1 MPTFQELERAF
12 LNAHKAGD
20 KRAAGLLAS
29 EIRNYSQAVAPP
41 KEEPKKEE
49 PKKAPESRNVFR
61 VASDTAIAIANS
73 FAGGIEAAAD
83 YVSPGNSFSKA
94 IDKFTKTT
102 ENLQSDMVKAG
113 RENFQK
119 DLEAAQTG
127 GEEVTAVAKYIAENP
142 LQAAGQ
148 AVGSFLGPGLA
159 IKGSVKAAQLLKL
172 TEKAAGRAGLG
183 AGVVTNAMMAGGDAG
198 GSAYKM
204 VMDTPDEILL
214 QNDFIRQQVDKGVSL
229 EKLKEEAATTAAR
242 RASFIPSLI
251 GGATG
256 AFGVER
262 FLAGVGGKAA
272 SSTLGGAIKTGLSE
286 AAQEALEEGV
296 TEYSGRS
303 AAQTYDP
310 RIDPTKGVA
319 GAAAMGAALGFIPG
333 AGIGALQAR
342 NQLAAD
348 AAQKDMEA
356 QQALAQAQETAA
368 AIVPD
373 AQAVQ
378 AQAEQAA
385 KPPTTLPFG
394 IASPEQIAATLNP
407 APEADTDAQL
417 DTVVAAGQAQPKL
430 PSAVTELVGDA
441 YAELGSGKKVIE
453 ALKPRLEA
461 MGIPVAEHKTLID
474 EARTALGIPKNN
486 TNEGREA
493 QKTWAQQWPMQKE
506 SINAKQPS
514 GIVPGGDQSGAPS
527 ASSELGQ
534 PSGEPSAPVNAG
546 LDGVGG
552 DVAPAIVPAADQQ
565 PTLKQSEL
573 TYNDGNTYIGTTLN
587 GIPEGQGTYTETD
600 GSNYVGGFKDGQ
612 FNGQGT
618 FTFADGR
625 TLTGI
630 FENGKL
636 LNGQGTYTS
645 EDGRTLTGIFENGE
659 LISREKSSVTQAI
672 EAKQAKKEGPK
683 KEPAP
688 PVDEELDEAALQ
700 EELDA
705 ELAGIGEGRKIKLLS
720 PKKVKKGPVSLGE
733 GLTESHRAFVE
744 SDVKTRA
751 EPPKDINEAITH
763 AGAETA
769 FDEFDTAL
777 DSLNKTYAAQ
787 IKAENKAAKD
797 KFEDNEKLGIP
808 NLNSAPDTITIED
821 VLARMTQSERETA
834 INKAIDEN
842 KLKPRQ
848 ADKKKVRDAFVK
860 SLSKKQQEAVE
871 AKRKE
876 TIEAEIKAVS
886 KLGKK
891 SASDIRAARKK
902 ASSAG
907 TTVATAKVGK
917 AQPVTARKVE
927 EKKESEN
934 IIERET
940 VAALRSG
947 NTDTILRAIK
957 TGYTDPATK
966 LFATRIEA
974 TLGQFGMKPTVV
986 VGKVT
991 DNRPAMY
998 DPATETITVDP
1009 TAPRDVSLDTVVLHE
1024 YAHFITDRAVDNPQS
1039 LTPIQKIALDN
1050 LNKLHKHV
1058 KSKLGKKYDIKTLKE
1073 FIAQSFS
1080 DSEFVAEMAKIPP
1093 ATTVVKVPNALREFA
1108 TRVMQL
1114 LGIKG
1119 DSASSQVLENI
1130 QTMITGPVKGMKAKG
1145 VSFMAEPKEPKKAGE
1160 YKGKSTEEFIAGQKL
1175 PERPKSLLASMF
1187 SWFTGSYT
1195 KRAKEAAVKY
1205 QNEQYWIKDLQ
1216 RQLDRAGLLIT
1227 GNEELYNALYDAVSL
1242 SAGNFRNLQNTFVSG
1257 HLNKINEM
1265 LVDMIK
1271 KTGMT
1276 FDEVMVNLAAY
1287 GQVMHEPEVRMVK
1300 YLKNVPMRS
1309 DLNNI
1314 NWFGKTVSPATAR
1327 DNIFE
1332 DLTSGGFEAKAESL
1346 GMTSKDLAKAYR
1358 KLLEDIVADKKNLDP
1373 GPDNKFVPQHDV
1385 SSDKYTVLGGLTPA
1399 DIKNHMDSFNKNPD
1413 QKRMMDAI
1421 LKEVRELSDV
1431 TIMLNKQANYWSPQV
1446 DNLVNFYGY
1455 KNYVTFKGKPER
1467 EEDADLFYGGDQPL
1481 GKELQQKEYTREGRF
1496 SLPDNPILSMMA
1508 DASVAAARSGR
1519 KDVSKALYN
1528 LAKTELIDGKIEKI
1542 VPFADRYKLKEDSE
1556 LYNLMNRQ
1564 NVFLHYMPNGEVA
1577 VISVKDEKLRNSLR
1591 KTIKNNSPLL
1601 DTLQT
1606 ITSGMGQMHTRFNI
1620 AFAPKNFIR
1629 DMLANAFNISVD
1641 MSPGAASNYVGAIA
1655 NYISSNGLIK
1665 SGRVAKAFY
1674 EGGADPAKNPK
1685 IKALL
1690 AKDKSGHVK
1699 DLVDYLQN
1707 GGDIA
1712 YVRSFTAK
1720 GQFSD
1725 LLDKNQRGPQGT
1737 VLNTLEGIG
1746 KFFDVYQ
1753 AGFEFTSRA
1762 AAFKIRKAEEMG
1774 KLMAKG
1780 MSRAEAEKAANKPA
1794 AAFAKGLANFEEKGL
1809 KARELGSWFMFFSA
1823 SATGAV
1829 RVIEPLAPAIS
1840 SVFGG
1845 YKKAAD
1851 RAWSE
1856 LPKELKDR
1864 GNREEFTK
1872 KFIEQATRGKNTVA
1886 VIGGVGAAMYFLAY
1900 AMAGEDD
1907 FGRNRVVTDDM
1918 SRWQRDARFFV
1929 GGGINDI
1936 ITIPW
1941 GFGMGA
1947 FAAIGAQ
1954 LASLGVSDTKFTDVL
1969 ANAVPIVMD
1978 SFLPIPVSRG
1988 SIKDNPLEFFLDSVF
2003 PAPAK
2008 PLIEFAMNHN
2018 SLGQEIYNSRRGPN
2032 NSVYTGGDNV
2042 PLLFKDA
2049 SAFMF
2054 ENFGLRFG
2062 PNEMYFFASAYV
2074 DAAAKAGVAGWN
2086 LLRIG
2091 AEGDRDSMERVKQ
2104 DSLLFSGFV
2113 GTRSDYDARTWNKIE
2128 KDLKA
2133 RSDMLNELE
2142 KANITAYY
2150 EHLADNPLDEFLA
2163 AQYNKDAN
2171 GELKKLR
2178 SEGNEIRTNTDYDYA
2193 TKRALLEM
2201 NRAEQ
2206 TLLKKQLV
2214 DMYTA
2219 MGYEF

>member
-49 PKKAPESRNVFR
+49 PKKLDPQTRNPFR

-73 FAGGIEAAAD
+73 FAGGIEAAAN

-113 RENFQK
+113 REKFQK

-127 GEEVTAVAKYIAENP
+127 GEEVAAVAKYIAENP

-394 IASPEQIAATLNP
+394 IASPEQIAAAIN
-407 APEADTDAQL
+407 PEAAADAQL
-417 DTVVAAGQAQPKL
+417 DALTAAPAATPLEAAVAAPAQETLPPASTPGETPEQAL
-430 PSAVTELVGDA
+430 IRYD
-441 YAELGSGKKVIE
+441 AELALGVDSNGKKIPTQ
-453 ALKPRLEA
+453 ALTNKANSRQKIVEELGPEN
-461 MGIPVAEHKTLID
+461 VALIR
-474 EARTALGIPKNN
+474 A
-486 TNEGREA
+486 
-493 QKTWAQQWPMQKE
+493 
-506 SINAKQPS
+506 NAAQPS

-565 PTLKQSEL
+565 PTLK
-573 TYNDGNTYIGTTLN
+573 
-587 GIPEGQGTYTETD
+587 
-600 GSNYVGGFKDGQ
+600 
-612 FNGQGT
+612 
-618 FTFADGR
+618 
-625 TLTGI
+625 
-630 FENGKL
+630 
-636 LNGQGTYTS
+636 
-645 EDGRTLTGIFENGE
+645 GE
-659 LISREKSSVTQAI
+659 PSVTQTSETI
-672 EAKQAKKEGPK
+672 EAKKEGQEK
-683 KEPAP
+683 AAP
-688 PVDEELDEAALQ
+688 PAIDEELDEAALQ
-700 EELDA
+700 AELDA

-720 PKKVKKGPVSLGE
+720 PKKVKKEPITLGE
-733 GLTESHRAFVE
+733 GLTEAHKPFVTAKV
-744 SDVKTRA
+744 DTRA
-751 EPPKDINEAITH
+751 AIPKNIDEAVSH

-769 FDEFDTAL
+769 FDQFDTAL
-777 DSLNKTYAAQ
+777 DSLKETYADQ
-787 IKAENKAAKD
+787 INAENKANTD
-797 KFEDNEKLGIP
+797 RHNENQRLGIP
-808 NLNSAPDTITIED
+808 SIKSED
-821 VLARMTQSERETA
+821 VTIYDILGRMTQSEREA
-834 INKAIDEN
+834 ALDKVIDEN
-842 KLKPRQ
+842 KLKPKQ
-848 ADKKKVRDAFVK
+848 LDKKKVRDTFVK
-860 SLSKKQQEAVE
+860 SLSEAQQKAVE
-871 AKRKE
+871 TKRKE
-876 TIEAEIKAVS
+876 ILKAEIKTVS

-891 SASDIRAARKK
+891 SVSDIREARKK
-902 ASSAG
+902 ATAG

-917 AQPVTARKVE
+917 AQPVTTRKVE

-934 IIERET
+934 IVERQT
-940 VAALRSG
+940 VEALRSG

-1009 TAPRDVSLDTVVLHE
+1009 TAPRDVSLDTAVLHE

-1205 QNEQYWIKDLQ
+1205 QNEQYWVKDLQ

-1242 SAGNFRNLQNTFVSG
+1242 GAGNFRNLQNTFVSG

-1265 LVDMIK
+1265 LTDMIK

-1358 KLLEDIVADKKNLDP
+1358 KLLENIVADKKNLDP

-1385 SSDKYTVLGGLTPA
+1385 NSDKYTVLGGLTPA

-1467 EEDADLFYGGDQPL
+1467 EEDANLFYGGDQPL
-1481 GKELQQKEYTREGRF
+1481 GRELQQKEYTREGRF

-1737 VLNTLEGIG
+1737 VLNTLEGIT
-1746 KFFDVYQ
+1746 KLFDVYQ

-1829 RVIEPLAPAIS
+1829 RVIEPMAPAIS

-1929 GGGINDI
+1929 GSGINDI

-1947 FAAIGAQ
+1947 FAALGAQ

-2091 AEGDRDSMERVKQ
+2091 AEGDRDFMERVKQ

-2113 GTRSDYDARTWNKIE
+2113 GTRSDYDARAWNKIE

-2206 TLLKKQLV
+2206 TLLKQQLV